1 MPLLRRRLHP
11 ERLISYTTPARGE
24 AVSPRQ
30 VQKHPERPRV
40 VWRFSDGK
48 AGHDSQSLGLVDAL
62 KRRTLIDAYD
72 IPVRPGAGLDWAFGR
87 FPAGSLLPD
96 PWLVLGAGHSTHLP
110 MLSARRARGGRAA
123 VLMSPDLP
131 KSLFDLCIIPE
142 HDRPGPAANILVTH
156 GSLNRMQPVYMTG
169 SNRGLLMIGGP
180 SRHYHW
186 DHRQVVEQIAR
197 VIRYSPVRDWILTTS
212 RRTPPGFAEHIR
224 QMIFNRNLRLT
235 IVSCRDTTDQWLSLQ
250 LSRSCCTWV
259 TEDSVSMI
267 YEALTAGIPV
277 GLLSIPP
284 RRQDRIVTGVQALVA
299 SRNVMRFSDWSAG
312 RPLPRPRQAF
322 DEANRIAREICGQ
335 WGGKSNNP

>member
-11 ERLISYTTPARGE
+11 ERLITPATPARILP
-24 AVSPRQ
+24 VSPRQ
-30 VQKHPERPRV
+30 VQQHPGQARV

-62 KRRTLIDAYD
+62 ERRTRVVAYD
-72 IPVRPGAGLDWAFGR
+72 IPVRPGAGLDWMFGR

-96 PWLVLGAGHSTHLP
+96 PWLMVGAGHSTHLP
-110 MLSARRARGGRAA
+110 LLSARRARGGKAA

-142 HDRPGPAANILVTH
+142 HDRPGPAANILVTR
-156 GSLNRMQPVYMTG
+156 GSLNRMQPVYMGG
-169 SNRGLLMIGGP
+169 SNSGLLLIGGP

-186 DHRQVVEQIAR
+186 DHRQVAGQIAR

-224 QMIFNRNLRLT
+224 QMIFNRNLKLT
-235 IVSCRDTTDQWLSLQ
+235 ILSCRDTTDQWLALQ
-250 LSRSCCTWV
+250 LSRSCCAWV

-267 YEALTAGIPV
+267 YEALTAGVPV
-277 GLLSIPP
+277 GLLSVPP
-284 RRQDRIVTGVQALVA
+284 RRQDRIVTGVRALVTA
-299 SRNVMRFSDWSAG
+299 RIVMRFGDWSAG
-312 RPLPRPRQAF
+312 RPLPRSRQVF
-322 DEANRIAREICGQ
+322 DEANRVARQICGQ
-335 WGGKSNNP
+335 WGGK